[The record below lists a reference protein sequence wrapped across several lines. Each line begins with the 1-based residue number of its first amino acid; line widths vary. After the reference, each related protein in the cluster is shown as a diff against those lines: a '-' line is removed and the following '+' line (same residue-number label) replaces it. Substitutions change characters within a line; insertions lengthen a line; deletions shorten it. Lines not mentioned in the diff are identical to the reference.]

1 MARKHKKIFKGPATI
16 STPSGTIGVAETF
29 SAPSPGKT
37 FVWVQPFTAIELDQ
51 RATVQDAKRFYHRT
65 MTLYLVKP
73 QKIGLGIARN
83 FRLLD
88 LDKGT
93 ARARRRIVAD
103 VTLDR
108 ELCEQAQL
116 TPPPWKFQVHEFEV
130 FPVKL

>member
-1 MARKHKKIFKGPATI
+1 MARKHKKIFKDPLTI
-16 STPSGTIGVAETF
+16 STPSGTIGIAETL

-37 FVWVQPFTAIELDQ
+37 FVWVPPFMAIELDQ
-51 RATVQDAKRFYHRT
+51 RATVTDAKRFQHRT
-65 MTLYLVKP
+65 ITLYLVKP
-73 QKIGLGIARN
+73 QKIAIGMARN

-88 LDKGT
+88 LNKGT
-93 ARARRRIVAD
+93 ARARRRIIAD